1 MGGSNEGWRATIKG
15 VKQAAGKGHKQC
27 SWNSWPEGAC
37 VSSSVAS
44 QLRYCHSVTKND
56 EQQAVAADPMAIA
69 EATAAAMF
77 ANDDASKLIGITIDS
92 VGPGAATVSMTVRPD
107 MTNGLDVCHG
117 GYLFTLADT
126 AMAFAS
132 NSRAN
137 TAFATAANIDFIAPG
152 RLGAKLVAVATE
164 TSLQG
169 RNAIYDVVVSD
180 ANDGTVVALFHGRTR
195 DVTR

>member
-1 MGGSNEGWRATIKG
+1 M
-15 VKQAAGKGHKQC
+15 
-27 SWNSWPEGAC
+27 
-37 VSSSVAS
+37 
-44 QLRYCHSVTKND
+44 TKNSD
-56 EQQAVAADPMAIA
+56 QHEATNDPVAIA
-69 EATAAAMF
+69 RASADAMF

-92 VGPGAATVSMTVRPD
+92 VGPGAATVSMAVRPD

-152 RLGAKLVAVATE
+152 RVGATLVAVATE
-164 TSLQG
+164 TNLSG
-169 RNAIYDVVVSD
+169 RNALYDVVIRD

>member
-1 MGGSNEGWRATIKG
+1 M
-15 VKQAAGKGHKQC
+15 
-27 SWNSWPEGAC
+27 
-37 VSSSVAS
+37 
-44 QLRYCHSVTKND
+44 TKND
-56 EQQAVAADPMAIA
+56 DQLERSSDPVAIA
-69 EATAAAMF
+69 EASAAAMY

-92 VGPGAATVSMTVRPD
+92 VGPGAATVSMTVRAD

-137 TAFATAANIDFIAPG
+137 MAFATAASIDFIAPG
-152 RLGAKLVAVATE
+152 RLGARLLAVATE
-164 TSLQG
+164 TNLQG
-169 RNAIYDVVVSD
+169 RNAIYDVIVSD
-180 ANDGTVVALFHGRTR
+180 EADGTVVALFHGRTR